1 MANRQDVGTS
11 PSSPEIGRRQLARK
25 VDLTERTHP
34 WWYALRQTTTG
45 GINCQSRLAAIVC
58 AASIL
63 LCATP
68 ARADST
74 QRSFVG
80 NFIGNDATVENY
92 LSVSG
97 SYDRAQNA
105 ESLYLEKT
113 ISTKSS
119 FSLFVGYQRLEQ
131 EGEQTS
137 ASGFSNLGLGY
148 KRVLITLPRHEF
160 MFTINPTL
168 EVPIGSTSVGSESHP
183 RAGGDLLF
191 QKGFGDL
198 PESLSM
204 LRPAGI
210 EGDAG
215 WESKVTGARDDLL
228 SADFEVEYSLGYLD
242 ANIAP
247 GSVQYA
253 LRDLTPHL
261 DFDYA
266 QYLSAHRNSSQPDFE
281 LTPGIAWLNST
292 FEINL
297 GVQVALNRASSGS
310 GAVAFVWLLGVS
322 YDQLVPALGWNP
334 FD

>member
-1 MANRQDVGTS
+1 MLHLWVALLELS
-11 PSSPEIGRRQLARK
+11 PLWKSA
-25 VDLTERTHP
+25 
-34 WWYALRQTTTG
+34 
-45 GINCQSRLAAIVC
+45 INCQSRLAAIVC
-58 AASIL
+58 ATSIL
-63 LCATP
+63 MCA
-68 ARADST
+68 ASAGADST
-74 QRSFVG
+74 PRSFVG

-92 LSVSG
+92 LTVSG
-97 SYDRAQNA
+97 SYDRAQNS

-113 ISTKSS
+113 NSPKSR

-131 EGEQTS
+131 EGEQTGG
-137 ASGFSNLGLGY
+137 SGFSNLGLAY

-160 MFTINPTL
+160 VFTISPTL
-168 EVPIGSTSVGSESHP
+168 EVPVGSSSVGSESHS

-198 PESLSM
+198 PDSLSM
-204 LRPAGI
+204 LRAAGI

-215 WESKVTGARDDLL
+215 WESKVTGARDDLV
-228 SADFEVEYSLGYLD
+228 SADFELEYSLNYLD
-242 ANIAP
+242 ANVAA
-247 GSVQYA
+247 GSVPYA

-292 FEINL
+292 FEINI
-297 GVQVALNRASSGS
+297 GVQVALNRASSGG

-322 YDQLVPALGWNP
+322 YDQLVPALGWNL

>member
-1 MANRQDVGTS
+1 M
-11 PSSPEIGRRQLARK
+11 
-25 VDLTERTHP
+25 
-34 WWYALRQTTTG
+34 
-45 GINCQSRLAAIVC
+45 
-58 AASIL
+58 
-63 LCATP
+63 CATL
-68 ARADST
+68 ARADPPA
-74 QRSFVG
+74 RSFVG

-92 LSVSG
+92 LSVAG
-97 SYDRAQNA
+97 AVDKAQDS

-113 ISTKSS
+113 ISPKSS

-137 ASGFSNLGLGY
+137 ASGFTNLGLAY
-148 KRVLITLPRHEF
+148 KRVLLSLPLHEF
-160 MFTINPTL
+160 VFSINPNL
-168 EVPIGSTSVGSESHP
+168 ELPVGSHSIGSESHP

-198 PESLSM
+198 PDSLSM

-228 SADFEVEYSLGYLD
+228 SANFELEYSLRYLD
-242 ANIAP
+242 ANVAA
-247 GSVQYA
+247 GSVPHA
-253 LRDLTPHL
+253 IRDLTPHL
-261 DFDYA
+261 DFEYA

-322 YDQLVPALGWNP
+322 YDQLVPALGWMP
-334 FD
+334 FH